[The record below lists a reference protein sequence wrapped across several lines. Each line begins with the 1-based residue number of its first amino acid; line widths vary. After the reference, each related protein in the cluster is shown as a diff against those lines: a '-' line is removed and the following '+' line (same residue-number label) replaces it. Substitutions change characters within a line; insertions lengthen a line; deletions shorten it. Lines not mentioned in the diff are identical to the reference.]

1 MPQQPG
7 VTVHSQVPTVLCVS
21 DHFLSTAGA
30 FFQNMDDQLLLAS
43 LEDPTSLH
51 VMPAPALR
59 ADAGK
64 VHNSLMLPPAGGPT
78 KRKRKQQVLEE
89 EDYVEALSHIIE
101 RDYFPQL
108 AASRAHDEG
117 NSQLD
122 GLSVDSF
129 FQKYTSYDNDSFEEL
144 QQKSTEDHQRRY
156 PWLYELPDDEDGKHR
171 RSGMMML
178 YYLGDKVLTAD
189 QRDKMDKIMN
199 GPENVGGNRPNGS
212 QPWRFRV
219 RNQLMFPPELAVS
232 EDVCRM
238 RDHEAPDIVHDRTQT
253 LAQQKCILPA
263 DPNSQLLLLNGESG
277 SDKSLN
283 NRTNN
288 LAALQQALVRYNKR
302 YSGPTVRS
310 EKVIQRHN
318 TSLPTPSASSA
329 DVTTSTLTSEQL
341 LSWDRSH
348 RARQQAQQLQHLQ
361 RYPNASGMR
370 RFVLEEPHTPSL
382 RSSGGGSTVGDSAS
396 ECSDARHYGSSNK
409 KKDYLP
415 VPMSPCPE
423 PGVGA
428 LQSLTPLFT
437 WGSVEGTPLLLHQ
450 ASPAPGMTPFMGQ
463 GQGAGTGLVAG
474 RLSTDQ
480 ESDTRESRRMKA
492 LQQQAYEEEEK
503 GLPRFTLAPTSQRE
517 MLARS
522 IDTHT
527 QQAHS
532 TSGAGKAKI
541 SLSTASS
548 SRGSGGSVVS
558 GKRSRTSSS
567 DVVGKA
573 GRAAMEDSDEM
584 SVADRR
590 DYYRSANFH
599 ATQQAHQP
607 SPAPSV
613 RSSSSSFSS
622 KHKNHLN
629 SSTSS
634 LSTAQRLARLTPAAK
649 ALALKLHKNLASI
662 PSTPLS

>member
-1 MPQQPG
+1 
-7 VTVHSQVPTVLCVS
+7 
-21 DHFLSTAGA
+21 
-30 FFQNMDDQLLLAS
+30 MDDQLLLAS

-51 VMPAPALR
+51 VMPAPSVR
-59 ADAGK
+59 ADVTK
-64 VHNSLMLPPAGGPT
+64 VHNALMLPPAGGPS

-89 EDYVEALSHIIE
+89 EEYVEALSHIIE

-108 AASRAHDEG
+108 AESRARDEG
-117 NSQLD
+117 NSELD
-122 GLSVDSF
+122 GLSVDAF

-156 PWLYELPDDEDGKHR
+156 PWLYELPDDVDGKHR

-199 GPENVGGNRPNGS
+199 GPENVGDNRPNGS

-238 RDHEAPDIVHDRTQT
+238 RDHVAPDIVHDPTQT

-263 DPNSQLLLLNGESG
+263 DPNNQLLLMNGESG
-277 SDKSLN
+277 SNNSFN

-302 YSGPTVRS
+302 YSGPSVRS

-361 RYPNASGMR
+361 YPSASGMR

-396 ECSDARHYGSSNK
+396 ECSDARHYSSSQK
-409 KKDYLP
+409 QREYLP

-450 ASPAPGMTPFMGQ
+450 ASPAPEMTSFRGQ
-463 GQGAGTGLVAG
+463 GQGQGSESVAD
-474 RLSTDQ
+474 RLLMNQDPHS
-480 ESDTRESRRMKA
+480 RESRRMKA

-503 GLPRFTLAPTSQRE
+503 GLPRFTLAPASQRE
-517 MLARS
+517 LLARS
-522 IDTHT
+522 IDT
-527 QQAHS
+527 QAHS
-532 TSGAGKAKI
+532 SSGGASKAK
-541 SLSTASS
+541 S
-548 SRGSGGSVVS
+548 SRSNGTHRSVVS
-558 GKRSRTSSS
+558 GKRSKDTSLSAVS
-567 DVVGKA
+567 
-573 GRAAMEDSDEM
+573 GRMTTEDSDEM

-590 DYYRSANFH
+590 DYYRSANLH
-599 ATQQAHQP
+599 ATQRAHLP

-613 RSSSSSFSS
+613 RSSASFTSS
-622 KHKNHLN
+622 KYKNHH
-629 SSTSS
+629 SAAVSTSS

-649 ALALKLHKNLASI
+649 ALALKLHKNLAAI
-662 PSTPLS
+662 PSTPLN

>member
-1 MPQQPG
+1 
-7 VTVHSQVPTVLCVS
+7 
-21 DHFLSTAGA
+21 
-30 FFQNMDDQLLLAS
+30 MDDQLLLAS

-59 ADAGK
+59 ADVAK
-64 VHNSLMLPPAGGPT
+64 AHNSLMLPPAGGPS

-108 AASRAHDEG
+108 AASRAPDEG

-144 QQKSTEDHQRRY
+144 QQKLTEDHQRRY
-156 PWLYELPDDEDGKHR
+156 PWLYELPDDVDGKHR

-199 GPENVGGNRPNGS
+199 GPENVGDNRPNGS

-238 RDHEAPDIVHDRTQT
+238 RDHVAPDIVHDPAQS

-263 DPNSQLLLLNGESG
+263 DPNNQLLLMNGEPG
-277 SDKSLN
+277 SNNSLN

-302 YSGPTVRS
+302 YSGPSVRS

-318 TSLPTPSASSA
+318 TSLPTPSTSSA

-361 RYPNASGMR
+361 YPSASGMR

-396 ECSDARHYGSSNK
+396 ECSDARHYSNSSSHK
-409 KKDYLP
+409 QQREYMP

-450 ASPAPGMTPFMGQ
+450 ASPAPEMTSFRGQGQ
-463 GQGAGTGLVAG
+463 GQGAESVAD
-474 RLSTDQ
+474 RLLMNQ
-480 ESDTRESRRMKA
+480 EPHSRESRRMKA

-503 GLPRFTLAPTSQRE
+503 GLPRFTLAPASHRE
-517 MLARS
+517 LLARS
-522 IDTHT
+522 IDTQSHSSISGASKAKSSRSNGT
-527 QQAHS
+527 HIAHS
-532 TSGAGKAKI
+532 S
-541 SLSTASS
+541 
-548 SRGSGGSVVS
+548 GSGGSIVS
-558 GKRSRTSSS
+558 GKRSKATSSS
-567 DVVGKA
+567 AVG
-573 GRAAMEDSDEM
+573 GRMATEDSDEM

-590 DYYRSANFH
+590 DYYRSANSN
-599 ATQQAHQP
+599 ASQQAHFP

-613 RSSSSSFSS
+613 RSSTSFTSS
-622 KHKNHLN
+622 KHKNHHA
-629 SSTSS
+629 SSAAAVSTSL

-662 PSTPLS
+662 PSTPLN